1 MVYTLYV
8 LWTIFCIASLAK
20 VCVDGKGFK
29 CERKVFPCFL
39 IFSLLEGLAMIT
51 TLTPPTGGLI
61 GGFLMGVWL
70 WRHIVAGNDLL
81 SEKVY
86 TAKQCWFGLLSGIT
100 YFAAITIY
108 YFFLLGS

>member
-1 MVYTLYV
+1 MVYTLYAF
-8 LWTIFCIASLAK
+8 WKIFCIASLAK
-20 VCVDGKGFK
+20 VCVDRKGFK
-29 CERKVFPCFL
+29 CERKAFPYFL

-61 GGFLMGVWL
+61 SGCLLGVWL
-70 WRHIVAGNDLL
+70 WEHIVAGNNLL
-81 SEKVY
+81 SGKVY
-86 TAKQCWFGLLSGIT
+86 TAKQGWFGLWSGIT